1 MIEWQH
7 LKTGEELQSL
17 MQKPY
22 DTPAV
27 IFKHSTRCG
36 ASAIVK
42 KRLEEDWDLENGE
55 IDIYFLD
62 LIEHRGLSNEV
73 SKTFGVRHQSPQIL
87 VIKDGRSIFDASH
100 GDVRAAA
107 IRQALAGL

>member
-7 LKTGEELQSL
+7 LKTSKELQSL
-17 MQKPY
+17 IQKSH

-27 IFKHSTRCG
+27 IFKHSKRCG

-42 KRLEEDWDLENGE
+42 KRLEEDWDLESGE

-62 LIEHRGLSNEV
+62 LIEHRDLSSEV
-73 SKTFGVRHQSPQIL
+73 AKTFGVRHESPQIL
-87 VIKDGRSIFDASH
+87 VINNGQSLFDTSH
-100 GDVRAAA
+100 GGVSVTA
-107 IRQALAGL
+107 IKKVLESL